1 MSADAVPNDPPTALG
16 GLKVIDFSR
25 FLPGAYVSWLMAD
38 MGADIVRIEHP
49 RELAKQT
56 QAQGFAGQ
64 TDDEALM
71 RRARATHARNKRSLL
86 INPGNAAARAVI
98 HDLIAQA
105 DVLIEDYRP
114 GVLAKMGYAYEDMAK
129 LNPRL
134 VYVSV
139 SFTGQ
144 TGPYSGRAGH
154 DPAALALSGAL
165 SRLNGL
171 PIPTMPGVQV
181 ADVLS
186 GAHATIGALMAL
198 QARERTGKGQ
208 LVDVAMSDAAM
219 PLVML
224 SLARGWDRP
233 DMARPSGAWHPK
245 GGVWLCGDGEYIC
258 TTDMETRY
266 WRTFCEV
273 VGRPD
278 YVALQHATAR
288 HPAME
293 ADLKAIFLTKSRDEW
308 AEIFVQADT
317 QAMPVLSLAEA
328 MDDPHNRARGMVVE
342 AEAGGHAVR
351 QIGTP
356 FRLSE
361 TPGRLRHLATAAGA
375 HNDAIFADL
384 GLSAED
390 IDKLKTE
397 GAFDDRRGD

>member
-1 MSADAVPNDPPTALG
+1 MSNPTEPQPTALG
-16 GLKVIDFSR
+16 GLKVVDFSR
-25 FLPGAYVSWLMAD
+25 FLPAAYVSWLFGD
-38 MGADIVRIEHP
+38 MGADVIRIEHP
-49 RELAKQT
+49 RELTKQT
-56 QAQGFAGQ
+56 EAQGFAGQ
-64 TDDEALM
+64 SDREALM
-71 RRARATHARNKRSLL
+71 RRARATQARNKRSLL

-98 HDLIAQA
+98 HKLIAEA

-114 GVLAKMGYAYEDMAK
+114 GVLASMGYAYDEMAR

-171 PIPTMPGVQV
+171 PTPTMPGVQV
-181 ADVLS
+181 ADVLT

-198 QARERTGKGQ
+198 QARERTGRGQ
-208 LVDVAMSDAAM
+208 WVDVAMSDASM

-224 SLARGWDRP
+224 SLARGLDRP
-233 DMARPSGAWHPK
+233 DTARPTGAWHPK
-245 GGVWLCGDGEYIC
+245 GGVWLCGDGEYVC

-266 WRTFCEV
+266 WRTFCELV
-273 VGRPD
+273 DRPQ
-278 YVALQHATAR
+278 YVALQHVTAE

-293 ADLKAIFLTKSRDEW
+293 ADLKAIFQTRPRDAW
-308 AEIFVQADT
+308 IEIFAKADT

-328 MDDPHNRARGMVVE
+328 MEDPHNRARNMVLETEVDGE
-342 AEAGGHAVR
+342 RVR

-356 FRLSE
+356 FHLSE
-361 TPGRLRHLATAAGA
+361 TPGRLRDVAGAAGA
-375 HNDAIFADL
+375 HTGEILAEL
-384 GLSAED
+384 GLGAGD
-390 IDKLKTE
+390 IEKLKTE
-397 GAFDDRRGD
+397 GAFDDRRG